1 MSLSLWSLLG
11 FAVWT
16 QLLMVATIGV
26 PRLLAIGQGRAAPSA
41 FLADQ
46 VHGSER
52 YRRSM
57 RAHLNCVENL
67 PVFATL
73 VVVGALLGVA
83 DDGAFQ
89 WLALAVL
96 PARVSQSVCHVLSG
110 SNRAVMLR
118 FCFYVI
124 QLSSFFLLAGL
135 LIAQGLK

>member
-16 QLLMVATIGV
+16 HLLMVASIGV
-26 PRLLAIGQGRAAPSA
+26 PRLLAIAQRRAAPNA
-41 FLADQ
+41 FPADQ

-73 VVVGALLGVA
+73 VVTGALVGVA
-83 DDGAFQ
+83 DSAFQ

-96 PARVSQSVCHVLSG
+96 PARVSQSLCHVVSG
-110 SNRAVMLR
+110 SNRAVTLR
-118 FCFYVI
+118 FCFYVV
-124 QLSSFFLLAGL
+124 QLTSFFLLAGL

>member
-16 QLLMVATIGV
+16 LVLMVATIGV
-26 PRLLAIGQGRAAPSA
+26 PRLLAIAQGRATPSA
-41 FLADQ
+41 FPADQ
-46 VHGSER
+46 AHGSER

-73 VVVGALLGVA
+73 VLIGALVGVA
-83 DDGAFQ
+83 DDAFQ

-96 PARVSQSVCHVLSG
+96 PARVGQSVCHILSG
-110 SNRAVMLR
+110 SNRVVLLR
-118 FCFYVI
+118 FCFYVL
-124 QLSSFFLLAGL
+124 QLTSFFSLAGL
-135 LIAQGLK
+135 LIARGLK